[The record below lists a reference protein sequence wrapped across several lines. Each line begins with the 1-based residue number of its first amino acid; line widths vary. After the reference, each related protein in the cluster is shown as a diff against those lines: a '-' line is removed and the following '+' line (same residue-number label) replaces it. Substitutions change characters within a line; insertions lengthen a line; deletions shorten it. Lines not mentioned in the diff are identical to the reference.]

1 MKMTSI
7 ERIEESQMI
16 KGENL
21 IKSSKV
27 FKWENVK
34 PAGQQLVLPKS
45 TMLGTNSVL
54 LATPIGASSFAWML
68 AYKYAMHPNLKVH
81 HKREEEE
88 SKKGKVIP

>member
-54 LATPIGASSFAWML
+54 LATPIGASCLLHGCLPINMQCIQTL
-68 AYKYAMHPNLKVH
+68 KYTTREK
-81 HKREEEE
+81 KRRVR
-88 SKKGKVIP
+88 KGK